1 MDLQKLMFDSRRVA
15 VEHGFVTN
23 WNNFPEKLMLIVS
36 ELSEALEEFRS
47 GHTDD
52 IYFRESDGKPE
63 GIPVELADAVIRMA
77 ELCEALSLPLEH
89 AIQIKQEFNEGRPFK
104 HGKTI

>member
-1 MDLQKLMFDSRRVA
+1 MHGSRKIA

-36 ELSEALEEFRS
+36 ELSEALEEFRANRFE
-47 GHTDD
+47 
-52 IYFRESDGKPE
+52 IWYRESDGKPE
-63 GIPVELADAVIRMA
+63 GIAMELADVQIRLA
-77 ELCEALSLPLEH
+77 ELCEALDIDLEG
-89 AIQIKQEFNEGRPFK
+89 AIQEKEAFNKTRPFK